1 MNAPNE
7 RDRPDEPWK
16 YPYVAGVLDFGSNF
30 RVRVTKDDGA
40 RFGHVIHL
48 QIHIENTQPV
58 VMGFLDEFCM
68 NHGIEPRVRERE
80 ENFRLE
86 LSKRDDVRD
95 FLRLIRPYI
104 LVRAEAVEVA
114 LEDLIPGLENRL
126 GSTEEGFLE
135 LMGYVDEIRSH
146 TTQRSE
152 PKYTQD
158 YFRNEFNL

>member
-1 MNAPNE
+1 MTTPNE
-7 RDRPDEPWK
+7 IARPDEPWK
-16 YPYVAGVLDFGSNF
+16 YPYVAGVLDFGSSF
-30 RVRVTKDDGA
+30 RVRLPKDDGA

-48 QIHIENTQPV
+48 QIHIENTRPA

-80 ENFRLE
+80 HNFRLE
-86 LSKRDDVRD
+86 LAKRDDVRD
-95 FLRLIRPYI
+95 FLRLIRPYV
-104 LVRAEAVEVA
+104 LVRAEAVEIA

-146 TTQRSE
+146 TVTRTE